1 MSLAVFGFCMLLGS
15 GPPRLLLL
23 LNACFGAD
31 LNAFMSGCH
40 AKLLHFTAYFNIN
53 MTLGG

>member
-15 GPPRLLLL
+15 GPLRLLWLL
-23 LNACFGAD
+23 KACFGAD

-40 AKLLHFTAYFNIN
+40 AKLLCFAAYFDIN